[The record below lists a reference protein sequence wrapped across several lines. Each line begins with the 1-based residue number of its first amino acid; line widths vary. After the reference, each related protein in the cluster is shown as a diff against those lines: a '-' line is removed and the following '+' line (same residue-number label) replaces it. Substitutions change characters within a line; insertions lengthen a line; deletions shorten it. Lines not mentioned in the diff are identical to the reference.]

1 MHMWSCFFPDN
12 YFKEIFFPLLY
23 AILAEKWIKVIKATF
38 DFFFL
43 MNTESFFYIV
53 FDNILFIKIML
64 LVLQAQE

>member
-1 MHMWSCFFPDN
+1 
-12 YFKEIFFPLLY
+12 
-23 AILAEKWIKVIKATF
+23 
-38 DFFFL
+38 L

>member
-1 MHMWSCFFPDN
+1 MWSCFFPDN
-12 YFKEIFFPLLY
+12 YFKEFFSLFYMLSLPQ
-23 AILAEKWIKVIKATF
+23 KWIKVIKATF